1 MEEKITCD
9 DVLEYQHFLKLV
21 PPFLLGRM
29 AKKNS
34 NLVSK
39 FESKVHS
46 YLANLNENQRKKLHI
61 VLNSDVSDLQ
71 EVLGEAYRK
80 TNKKH
85 YKILSDTSN
94 REFIEI
100 NIAELRKMV

>member
-34 NLVSK
+34 NLVKK
-39 FESKVHS
+39 FESKVQS
-46 YLANLNENQRKKLHI
+46 YLSNLNDIQRKKLHI
-61 VLNSDVSDLQ
+61 LLNSDISDLQ
-71 EVLGEAYRK
+71 AIMGEAYRK

-85 YKILSDTSN
+85 YKILADPSN
-94 REFIEI
+94 REFIEL
-100 NIAELRKMV
+100 NIQELRKMV